1 MLYFYRQ
8 PMKKL
13 IFILLLVFNL
23 PAFAQLQRNYTSYT
37 VDNGLAQNTVWDAF
51 QDYKGYMWFGT
62 ADGVNRFDGYTMHH
76 YKRDS
81 KDSTTILGNNEYK
94 FYEDSERRLWISHT
108 HGISIYNR
116 KKDCFINVLF
126 DNQAKSSILESY
138 ATVLGEDNK
147 GRVWSVSGTNEL
159 IAISKDSYLINKRIK
174 IYNGKFLASS
184 FRAVIS
190 NKKFIIGYSYDSTL
204 SWFKLDTETDK
215 LSVLPGPKNQIGYF
229 LKYNDSTICN
239 FDKNNIYYYH
249 VNQNRYETR
258 RTKTNGLTNSLNT
271 LVVTNLVWWEGKIYF
286 GNNTGLYVFNPSNL
300 EFEERI
306 TSFTK
311 GKKVDF
317 YYVENLR
324 VDKSGNLWI
333 CTNGNGVKCLSPYR
347 NKFKHYN
354 SYELRNQ
361 LVKSISTDSTNSIYV
376 GLYAEG
382 LVTFNAKGMSEQYKF
397 GKSKGELTHVLGNTI
412 WKDRLFVVNDRYL
425 KELNPKTKE
434 ELNRFEVY
442 HSQKKGY
449 CAYPFFHHYKNR
461 LFLSCD
467 MAIYEIK
474 ENGKNILQFKFDN
487 LDTIITCF
495 AILNDS
501 TWWIGT
507 TKVLWEYNPI
517 KRNWKRLPAN
527 LYIKAICISKD
538 KKKVLVGSSAGLF
551 VFSIN
556 GIQLQNYD
564 ISNGLPDDFI
574 YGILE
579 DNNGCFWMSH
589 NKGLSVF
596 NPQSNTFKH
605 YSLKDGLQSNEFNT
619 GAYFKDEKGILYFGG
634 VNGINEIDPSHIRD
648 NLNVPNISINQI
660 LLGDLPYEIDTTYNE
675 IKHLRFNYREN
686 TLSFDFSAL
695 EYSQVEDNTYQY
707 KMEGFDENWIQ
718 SGTRHFARYANLPPG
733 EYVFKIK
740 SANGDGYWNEVPREL
755 AITIT
760 PPFWKRGWFYVLVIL
775 VIGSG
780 LFALFYV
787 IMNRQ
792 KRRLKREMEIQ
803 YKLEQERL
811 RISRDLHDNVGAQL
825 SYLITNVEWMLQHP
839 EQVNERDEQQRLQ
852 AMSEAGRNAILTL
865 RQTIWAI
872 SHNSLNIDDF
882 ADRFKQFALKML
894 EFDKGVQVHFTENI
908 IPGRVL
914 APAVAL
920 NLFRVCQEAFNNS
933 LKHAHCKNIQIH
945 FESEEEAIFCFK
957 IKDDGVGF
965 NWEEAKKKGHY
976 GLVNMEA
983 RAKETE
989 AELNVVSTIG
999 VGTELTII
1007 LK

>member
-271 LVVTNLVWWEGKIYF
+271 LVVTNLVWWEGKIYL
-286 GNNTGLYVFNPSNL
+286 GNNTGLYVFNPTKL

-397 GKSKGELTHVLGNTI
+397 GKSK
-412 WKDRLFVVNDRYL
+412 
-425 KELNPKTKE
+425 
-434 ELNRFEVY
+434 
-442 HSQKKGY
+442 
-449 CAYPFFHHYKNR
+449 
-461 LFLSCD
+461 
-467 MAIYEIK
+467 
-474 ENGKNILQFKFDN
+474 
-487 LDTIITCF
+487 
-495 AILNDS
+495 
-501 TWWIGT
+501 
-507 TKVLWEYNPI
+507 
-517 KRNWKRLPAN
+517 
-527 LYIKAICISKD
+527 
-538 KKKVLVGSSAGLF
+538 
-551 VFSIN
+551 
-556 GIQLQNYD
+556 
-564 ISNGLPDDFI
+564 
-574 YGILE
+574 
-579 DNNGCFWMSH
+579 
-589 NKGLSVF
+589 
-596 NPQSNTFKH
+596 
-605 YSLKDGLQSNEFNT
+605 
-619 GAYFKDEKGILYFGG
+619 
-634 VNGINEIDPSHIRD
+634 
-648 NLNVPNISINQI
+648 
-660 LLGDLPYEIDTTYNE
+660 
-675 IKHLRFNYREN
+675 
-686 TLSFDFSAL
+686 
-695 EYSQVEDNTYQY
+695 
-707 KMEGFDENWIQ
+707 
-718 SGTRHFARYANLPPG
+718 
-733 EYVFKIK
+733 
-740 SANGDGYWNEVPREL
+740 
-755 AITIT
+755 
-760 PPFWKRGWFYVLVIL
+760 
-775 VIGSG
+775 
-780 LFALFYV
+780 
-787 IMNRQ
+787 
-792 KRRLKREMEIQ
+792 
-803 YKLEQERL
+803 
-811 RISRDLHDNVGAQL
+811 
-825 SYLITNVEWMLQHP
+825 
-839 EQVNERDEQQRLQ
+839 
-852 AMSEAGRNAILTL
+852 
-865 RQTIWAI
+865 
-872 SHNSLNIDDF
+872 
-882 ADRFKQFALKML
+882 
-894 EFDKGVQVHFTENI
+894 
-908 IPGRVL
+908 
-914 APAVAL
+914 
-920 NLFRVCQEAFNNS
+920 
-933 LKHAHCKNIQIH
+933 
-945 FESEEEAIFCFK
+945 
-957 IKDDGVGF
+957 
-965 NWEEAKKKGHY
+965 
-976 GLVNMEA
+976 
-983 RAKETE
+983 
-989 AELNVVSTIG
+989 
-999 VGTELTII
+999 
-1007 LK
+1007 